1 MSRRLDGGLQGAEV
15 PALPVPVP
23 GTGAWRVVVA
33 TRILPVALG
42 FHAALRDAGHAPV
55 ALLTIRDT
63 DS

>member
-1 MSRRLDGGLQGAEV
+1 LPV
-15 PALPVPVP
+15 PVPVPVP